1 MIRYRRLHHV
11 TCLWFSH
18 HVTSR
23 KSLTGTN
30 KLINLCVTHRKI
42 SVAFSL
48 RRVRFIALQSCS
60 NFKMILSLAITA
72 LAFVVIL
79 ISWIYKRFF
88 EVSFFSS
95 KSVFPKSKADGVRF
109 LHDAREP
116 FHALLIANELLTY
129 AKYRLFFSVSFNLLC
144 VNHVYQYLICLS
156 IKICGH

>member
-1 MIRYRRLHHV
+1 
-11 TCLWFSH
+11 
-18 HVTSR
+18 
-23 KSLTGTN
+23 
-30 KLINLCVTHRKI
+30 
-42 SVAFSL
+42 
-48 RRVRFIALQSCS
+48 
-60 NFKMILSLAITA
+60 MILGLAITA

-95 KSVFPKSKADGVRF
+95 KLVFPKSKADGVRF
-109 LHDAREP
+109 LHDARKP

-129 AKYRLFFSVSFNLLC
+129 AKYRLFFSVSFYVLC